1 MTSVDYS
8 MYMKI
13 RNAYP
18 EKLNADQRKL
28 LAWMVEND
36 LIGTPSTIERKIREY
51 RSKMALETMEND

>member
-8 MYMKI
+8 IYMKI
-13 RNAYP
+13 RNVYP
-18 EKLNADQRKL
+18 EKLTADQRKL

-36 LIGTPSTIERKIREY
+36 LVGTPSTVERKIREY